1 MFMKN
6 YIKDY
11 LNIESN
17 LPKGVILN
25 RATEDMND
33 IVKSSLDREIFE
45 EIEEK
50 SDFFVHRDFN
60 GGMFLYLPKN
70 IKIDRPIMMKFNI
83 EEENSTAL
91 DQNLIVADIGS
102 EATVIIDYSSD
113 DEITGFHNGYTTVY
127 ARENSIVNIVKIQRM
142 NDNSKNIDSNLA
154 LVKGRGTV
162 NWISVELGSKNSAS
176 NYTTFLE
183 SDDSEGNLYSIYLGS
198 GVREIDLEYSMI
210 HRGARSIS
218 KIDTKGVLLDRAK
231 KVFNGKLDFKRGAR
245 HSKGEEEEY
254 VILLDPTVKSD
265 SIPALLCE
273 EDDVE
278 GAHAVSAGQINED
291 KLFYLMSRGLD
302 ERESK
307 KLIVEASFRPIID
320 KIPIED
326 LRREV
331 KDEIERRLIY
341 A

>member
-1 MFMKN
+1 
-6 YIKDY
+6 
-11 LNIESN
+11 
-17 LPKGVILN
+17 
-25 RATEDMND
+25 
-33 IVKSSLDREIFE
+33 
-45 EIEEK
+45 
-50 SDFFVHRDFN
+50 
-60 GGMFLYLPKN
+60 
-70 IKIDRPIMMKFNI
+70 
-83 EEENSTAL
+83 
-91 DQNLIVADIGS
+91 
-102 EATVIIDYSSD
+102 
-113 DEITGFHNGYTTVY
+113 
-127 ARENSIVNIVKIQRM
+127 
-142 NDNSKNIDSNLA
+142 
-154 LVKGRGTV
+154 
-162 NWISVELGSKNSAS
+162 
-176 NYTTFLE
+176 
-183 SDDSEGNLYSIYLGS
+183 
-198 GVREIDLEYSMI
+198 MI

>member
-1 MFMKN
+1 MFIKN

-17 LPKGVILN
+17 LPKGVVLN
-25 RATEDMND
+25 RATEDMKG
-33 IVKSSLDREIFE
+33 IIKSSLDRDIFE

-50 SDFFVHRDFN
+50 SDFFAKRDFN
-60 GGMFLYLPKN
+60 SGMFLYLPKDV
-70 IKIDRPIMMKFNI
+70 KIDRPIIMRFNI
-83 EEENSTAL
+83 EEGNLTAL

-102 EATVIIDYSSD
+102 EVTVVIDYDSD
-113 DEITGFHNGYTTVY
+113 NGITGAHIGYTTVY
-127 ARENSIVNIVKIQRM
+127 ARENSIVNIVKIQRI
-142 NDNSKNIDSNLA
+142 NDNSKNKDSNLA
-154 LVKGRGTV
+154 IVKGRGTV
-162 NWISVELGSKNSAS
+162 NWISVELGSENSAS
-176 NYTTFLE
+176 NYTTLLE
-183 SDDSEGNLYSIYLGS
+183 SDESEGNLHSIYLGN
-198 GVREIDLEYSMI
+198 GTREIDLEYAMI

-218 KIDTKGVLLDRAK
+218 KIDTKGVLLDKAK
-231 KVFNGKLDFKRGAR
+231 KVFNGTLDFKRGAR

-307 KLIVEASFRPIID
+307 KLIVESSFRPIID
-320 KIPIED
+320 RIPIEE
-326 LRREV
+326 LRRDVRDEV
-331 KDEIERRLIY
+331 ERRLIH

>member
-1 MFMKN
+1 
-6 YIKDY
+6 
-11 LNIESN
+11 
-17 LPKGVILN
+17 
-25 RATEDMND
+25 
-33 IVKSSLDREIFE
+33 
-45 EIEEK
+45 
-50 SDFFVHRDFN
+50 
-60 GGMFLYLPKN
+60 
-70 IKIDRPIMMKFNI
+70 MKFNI